1 MIGVG
6 PTSSLRALHP
16 FHRPSLF
23 VTSILLLLSASA
35 CGSDSPSGPDGGGG
49 PSDGVEIVDSVD
61 VDLPV
66 DSGEVGLVLDTRQY
80 ARRGYTP
87 AAVSVTFPGQPDHNQ
102 TLDVDPVTNLAVLH
116 LRTEELTPAEREA
129 FGNGVAVDISVLDEN
144 QAPLGQHSES
154 SQVLDDSNLPL
165 VLPTTLPYLPRSLA
179 LRAEVP
185 YLLQP
190 EGESGVMT
198 STAADA
204 YAPTGYLPDNPGQ
217 QFYFTPVD
225 GAADP
230 NTYVIEHRA
239 GYGEGTY
246 FYVTAPDGWVSLNGN
261 LTPLPAEGP
270 QHFVL
275 EQDDEGWLRIRVAG
289 TTDYIRTSTEAGGI
303 MEAVAGTGTRFRLIS
318 DDIAWTVVDRGTVFH
333 DPITPPARLDFAYQ
347 ATIRNCSDATLTEV
361 VGRAESRST
370 TATVSSSESLQLFS
384 SDELSTGV
392 TVSAEVGGGVPLV
405 GEVTGSASSTMSYSY
420 TTSQTTSTENTM
432 SSTSESSTEVSRSRE
447 LALPPHTAVEVYDA
461 VRTISGVRIPFSQ
474 VLRISGTYK
483 DDGSPLTGQ
492 EILSQML
499 FNFVTGVPTQIGDSF
514 VDISLR
520 GRMEIDQLLKAQ
532 TDANDLPGACD

>member
-6 PTSSLRALHP
+6 PTSPLRALHS
-16 FHRPSLF
+16 FGRPVLPLAS
-23 VTSILLLLSASA
+23 VLLVLSAAA
-35 CGSDSPSGPDGGGG
+35 CGSDSPSGPNGGDG

-66 DSGEVGLVLDTRQY
+66 DSGEVGLVLDAREYT
-80 ARRGYTP
+80 RRGYSP
-87 AAVSVTFPGQPDHNQ
+87 AEVDVTFPTHPDHNQ

-116 LRTEELTPAEREA
+116 LRTEELTPAERQA
-129 FGNGVAVDISVLDEN
+129 FANGVAVDIAVLDEN
-144 QAPLGQHSES
+144 QASLGPHSES

-165 VLPTTLPYLPRSLA
+165 VLPSTLPYLPHALA
-179 LRAEVP
+179 LRADVP

-190 EGESGVMT
+190 EGENGVMT
-198 STAADA
+198 SNASDA
-204 YAPTGYLPDNPGQ
+204 YLPAAYLPDNPVQ
-217 QFYFTPVD
+217 QFYFTAID

-239 GYGEGTY
+239 GYPGGTY
-246 FYVTAPDGWVSLNGN
+246 FYITAPDGWVSLNGDG
-261 LTPLPAEGP
+261 TPLPAGGP
-270 QHFVL
+270 QQFVL
-275 EQDDEGWLRIRVAG
+275 EQDAEGWLQIRVAG
-289 TTDYIRTSTEAGGI
+289 TTDYLQISTEAGGI
-303 MEAVAGTGTRFRLIS
+303 MEAVPGPGTRFRLIS

-333 DPITPPARLDFAYQ
+333 DPITPPAHLDFAYQ
-347 ATIRNCSDATLTEV
+347 ATIRNCSDATLSEV

-405 GEVTGSASSTMSYSY
+405 GEVTGSASSTMTYSY
-420 TTSQTTSTENTM
+420 TTSQTTTTEN
-432 SSTSESSTEVSRSRE
+432 SLSKTSESSTEVSRTRE
-447 LALPPHTAVEVYDA
+447 LTLPPHTAVEVYDA
-461 VRTISGVRIPFSQ
+461 VRTIASVRIPFSQ
-474 VLRISGTYK
+474 VLRVSGTYK
-483 DDGSPLTGQ
+483 DDGSALTGQ

-499 FNFVTGVPTQIGDSF
+499 FNFVSGVPVQVGASF

-532 TDANDLPGACD
+532 TDANDLPGAGA